1 MSFVSNSTG
10 AFYERSLG
18 QMRDLR
24 VSLEQLQTQV
34 STGVRISRGS
44 EDPAAASRLRTLA
57 RTERLS
63 QVQADNAD
71 KLARDL
77 SEAGDEALGVANL
90 LSRARELA
98 ILAANDPTGES
109 GRAAIAQEIT
119 QLEAELFDR
128 ANAQTLTGEPL
139 FAGTAAGPAF
149 VRAPDGTV
157 SYNGNDDIAS
167 VPVAPGTELERGLTG
182 RQIFQFDLNGTPTNA
197 FAVLS
202 SLSAA
207 LQGGSPDPAAAARA
221 AIDGLDAAIDTTTRS
236 QTVLGTRLA
245 WVEVVQNNQTT
256 RAITVA
262 EQQSD
267 LGDTDLGDAI
277 ARLQQTLTALEA
289 SQSSFSRVANLTLF
303 NAL

>member
-10 AFYERSLG
+10 AFYERSLS
-18 QMRDLR
+18 QLSELR
-24 VSLEQLQTQV
+24 GSLEGLQNQI
-34 STGVRISRGS
+34 STGERISRGS

-77 SEAGDEALGVANL
+77 EEAGDEVLGVANIL
-90 LSRARELA
+90 ARARELA
-98 ILAANDPTGES
+98 ILAANDPTGEN
-109 GRAAIAQEIT
+109 GRAAIAEELA
-119 QLEAELFDR
+119 QLEEELFDR
-128 ANAQTLTGEPL
+128 ANAETLTGEPL

-149 VRAPDGTV
+149 LRAPDGTV
-157 SYNGNDDIAS
+157 TYNGNGDVAT
-167 VPVAPGTELERGLTG
+167 VPIAPGTELERGLTG
-182 RQIFQFDLNGTPTNA
+182 AQIFQFDVNGSPSSA

-202 SLSAA
+202 NLSAA
-207 LQGGSPDPAAAARA
+207 LQPGSPDPGAAARA
-221 AIDGLDAAIDTTTRS
+221 AIDGLEVAIDMATRS

-245 WVEVVQNNQTT
+245 WVEVVQDNQAN
-256 RAITVA
+256 RALTVA

-267 LGDTDLGDAI
+267 LGDTDIGEAI

-289 SQSSFSRVANLTLF
+289 SQLSFTRVANLTLF

>member
-10 AFYERSLG
+10 AFYERSLS
-18 QMRDLR
+18 QLSELR
-24 VSLEQLQTQV
+24 GSLEGLQNQI

-77 SEAGDEALGVANL
+77 EEAGDEVLGVANIL
-90 LSRARELA
+90 ARARELA
-98 ILAANDPTGES
+98 ILAANDPTGEN
-109 GRAAIAQEIT
+109 GRAAIAEELA
-119 QLEAELFDR
+119 QLEEELFDR
-128 ANAQTLTGEPL
+128 VNAETLTGEPL

-149 VRAPDGTV
+149 LRAPDGTV
-157 SYNGNDDIAS
+157 TYNGNGDVAT
-167 VPVAPGTELERGLTG
+167 VPIAPGTELERGLTG
-182 RQIFQFDLNGTPTNA
+182 AQIFQFDVNGSPSSA

-207 LQGGSPDPAAAARA
+207 LQPGSPDPAAAARA
-221 AIDGLDAAIDTTTRS
+221 AIDGLDVAIDTATRS

-245 WVEVVQNNQTT
+245 WVEVVQDNQAN
-256 RAITVA
+256 RALTVA

-267 LGDTDLGDAI
+267 IGDTDIGEAI

-289 SQSSFSRVANLTLF
+289 SQLSFTRVANLTLF

>member
-202 SLSAA
+202 GLSAA

>member
-1 MSFVSNSTG
+1 MSFVSNATS
-10 AFYERSLG
+10 AFYERSLT
-18 QMRDLR
+18 QMSDLR
-24 VSLEQLQTQV
+24 ASLEQLQTQI
-34 STGVRISRGS
+34 STGVRIERGS

-63 QVQADNAD
+63 EVHADNAD

-77 SEAGDEALGVANL
+77 TEAGDEALGVANL

-109 GRAAIAQEIT
+109 GRAAIAEEIA
-119 QLEAELFDR
+119 QLELELFDR

-139 FAGTAAGPAF
+139 FAGTAAGPAYL
-149 VRAPDGTV
+149 RAPDGTV
-157 SYNGNDDIAS
+157 SYNGNAEIAS
-167 VPVAPGTELERGLTG
+167 VTVAPGTELERGLTG
-182 RQIFQFDLNGTPTNA
+182 PQLFEFDLNGTPTSA

-202 SLSAA
+202 TLSAA
-207 LQGGSPDPAAAARA
+207 LQPGVPDPAAAARA
-221 AIDGLDAAIDTTTRS
+221 AIEGLDAAIDTTTRS

-245 WVEVVQNNQTT
+245 WVEVIQDNEAD
-256 RAITVA
+256 RALSLD
-262 EQQSD
+262 ERQSD

-277 ARLQQTLTALEA
+277 ARMQQTLTALEA
-289 SQSSFSRVANLTLF
+289 SQSSFTRVANLTLF

>member
-10 AFYERSLG
+10 AFYERSLS
-18 QMRDLR
+18 QLSELR
-24 VSLEQLQTQV
+24 GSLEGLQNQI

-77 SEAGDEALGVANL
+77 EEAGDEVLGVANIL
-90 LSRARELA
+90 ARARELA
-98 ILAANDPTGES
+98 ILAANDPTGEN
-109 GRAAIAQEIT
+109 GRAAIAEELA
-119 QLEAELFDR
+119 QLEEELFDR
-128 ANAQTLTGEPL
+128 VNAETLTGEPL

-149 VRAPDGTV
+149 LRAPDGTV
-157 SYNGNDDIAS
+157 TYNGNGDIAT

-182 RQIFQFDLNGTPTNA
+182 AQIFQFDVNGSPSSA

-207 LQGGSPDPAAAARA
+207 LQPGSPDPAAAARA
-221 AIDGLDAAIDTTTRS
+221 AIDGLDVAIDTATRS

-245 WVEVVQNNQTT
+245 WVEVVQDNQAN
-256 RAITVA
+256 RALTVA

-267 LGDTDLGDAI
+267 LGDTDIGEAI

-289 SQSSFSRVANLTLF
+289 SQLSFTRVANLTLF